1 MSYSFPTTYRLS
13 EFPQLREFL
22 EKVFDAK
29 SEILE
34 ISTDGKLVSA
44 ACDNTISSYEHMD
57 YQSLGESSNITY
69 DDFQRS
75 ADMSNAA
82 GPGNCFALNRAKRKR
97 IGYRGPTTRAAATDV
112 TYEQYA
118 NAVMRHVDPAVL
130 KNREKRC
137 WKFVKIV
144 YDGEKRRVAPEV
156 AAMCINR
163 MFSMSLKHSMVKYR
177 NDKHTRAALQL
188 FRSTLRLM
196 K

>member
-1 MSYSFPTTYRLS
+1 MAVSRSCRVWPNSTTMSCSTYRLLD
-13 EFPQLREFL
+13 FPQLREFI

-29 SEILE
+29 SELLE
-34 ISTDGKLVSA
+34 ISTDGKLVCGYA
-44 ACDNTISSYEHMD
+44 YDDRLHE
-57 YQSLGESSNITY
+57 EEY

-97 IGYRGPTTRAAATDV
+97 IGYRGPTTRAATDDGP

-130 KNREKRC
+130 KNREKRF

-144 YDGEKRRVAPEV
+144 YDGEKKRVAPEV

-177 NDKHTRAALQL
+177 NDKHTRAALQQ
-188 FRSTLRLM
+188 FRSTLSLM